1 MEQKKGRLFL
11 CPTPIGNL
19 EDITLRVLKILKD
32 VEVIAAEDTRVTRKL
47 MNHYGIKK
55 PLISYHEHNKT
66 KKGEV
71 IIKLLLEGRDVALV
85 SDAGTP
91 GISDP
96 GEELVKAAIGENIEV
111 VPLPGPSAFVTA
123 LIASG
128 LSTSRFA
135 FEGFLP
141 KKDKEREKILNDLIN
156 EKRTI
161 IFYESPHR
169 IVKFLKELKEKMG
182 NRRVVIARE
191 LTKIHEE
198 FFRGTVEEALLKFN
212 AEEPRGEFV
221 ILIEGV
227 SKEETDDISV
237 ENLKEKALE
246 KVGEYL
252 KGGMTKSQ
260 AVKKVSKELN
270 ISKNEL
276 YSVIHKEIT

>member
-19 EDITLRVLKILKD
+19 EDITLRVLKILKE

-66 KKGEV
+66 KKGEE

-96 GEELVKAAIGENIEV
+96 GEELVKAAIEENIEV

-128 LSTSRFA
+128 FSTRRFA

-141 KKDKEREKILNDLIN
+141 KKDKEREKILNDLLN

-182 NRRVVIARE
+182 DRRIVIARE

-212 AEEPRGEFV
+212 TKEPRGEFV
-221 ILIEGV
+221 IIIEGV
-227 SKEETDDISV
+227 LKEETNDTPD
-237 ENLKEKALE
+237 ENVKEKALE
-246 KVGEYL
+246 KVKEYV
-252 KGGMTKSQ
+252 KGGMAKSQ
-260 AVKKVSKELN
+260 AVKKVSKEFN

-276 YSVIHKEIT
+276 YSDIHREN